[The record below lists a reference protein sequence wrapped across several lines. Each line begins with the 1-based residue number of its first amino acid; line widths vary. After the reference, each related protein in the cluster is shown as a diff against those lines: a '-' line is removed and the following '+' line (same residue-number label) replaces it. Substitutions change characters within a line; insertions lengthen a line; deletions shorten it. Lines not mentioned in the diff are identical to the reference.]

1 MRFRIDLKIFIFL
14 LLFYFTRQIEIYVI
28 MIFFAVV
35 HELGHLLMGLMLK
48 MKPERIELMPF
59 GLSISFKV
67 NVQDINKKR
76 GNGNQQVF
84 KEILVASAGPLTN
97 LIILIFTYVFFGN
110 SNFSSLVIYANLL
123 ILIFNLLPIYP
134 LDGGRILNGILH
146 ILFGRLEARRLSF
159 DISMVVTIVLT
170 AVSSIGI
177 LYFHNIAIFLIVL
190 YVWLIVLKEN
200 IIYSRIKKL
209 YQNMEKTK

>member
-1 MRFRIDLKIFIFL
+1 MRFRIDLKIFLFL

-76 GNGNQQVF
+76 GNGNQQIF

-146 ILFGRLEARRLSF
+146 ILFGRLEARSLSF

-177 LYFHNIAIFLIVL
+177 LYFQNIAIFLIVL

>member
-1 MRFRIDLKIFIFL
+1 MRFRIDLKIFLFL

-146 ILFGRLEARRLSF
+146 ILFGRLEARSLSF

-177 LYFHNIAIFLIVL
+177 LYFQNIAIFLIVL

>member
-1 MRFRIDLKIFIFL
+1 MRFRIDLKIFLFL

-146 ILFGRLEARRLSF
+146 ILFGRLEARSLSF

-177 LYFHNIAIFLIVL
+177 LYFQNIAIFLIVL

-209 YQNMEKTK
+209 YQNMEKIE

>member
-1 MRFRIDLKIFIFL
+1 MRFRIDLKIFLFL

-97 LIILIFTYVFFGN
+97 LIILTFTYVFLKN
-110 SNFSSLVIYANLL
+110 SNFGSLVIYANLL

-134 LDGGRILNGILH
+134 LDGGRMLNGVLH
-146 ILFGRLEARRLSF
+146 ILFGKLEARRLSF

-200 IIYSRIKKL
+200 IIYSRIKKI
-209 YQNMEKTK
+209 YQHMEEIK

>member
-1 MRFRIDLKIFIFL
+1 MRFRIDLKIFLFL

-146 ILFGRLEARRLSF
+146 ILFGRLEARSLSF

-177 LYFHNIAIFLIVL
+177 LYFQNIAIFLIVF
-190 YVWLIVLKEN
+190 YVCLIVLKEN

>member
-1 MRFRIDLKIFIFL
+1 MRFRIDLKIFLFL

-28 MIFFAVV
+28 MIFFVVV

-146 ILFGRLEARRLSF
+146 ILFGRLEARSLSF

-177 LYFHNIAIFLIVL
+177 LYFQNIAIFLIVL

>member
-1 MRFRIDLKIFIFL
+1 MRFRIDLKIFLFL

-76 GNGNQQVF
+76 GNGNQQIF

-146 ILFGRLEARRLSF
+146 ILFGRLEARSLSF

>member
-1 MRFRIDLKIFIFL
+1 MRFRIDLKIFLFL

>member
-1 MRFRIDLKIFIFL
+1 
-14 LLFYFTRQIEIYVI
+14 
-28 MIFFAVV
+28 
-35 HELGHLLMGLMLK
+35 
-48 MKPERIELMPF
+48 MPF

-146 ILFGRLEARRLSF
+146 ILFGRLEARSLSF

-177 LYFHNIAIFLIVL
+177 LYFQNIAIFLIVL

>member
-1 MRFRIDLKIFIFL
+1 MRFRIDLKIFLFL

-146 ILFGRLEARRLSF
+146 ILFGRLEARSLSF

>member
-1 MRFRIDLKIFIFL
+1 MRFRIDLKIFLFL

-123 ILIFNLLPIYP
+123 KIIFNLLPIYP

-146 ILFGRLEARRLSF
+146 ILFGRLEARSLSF

-177 LYFHNIAIFLIVL
+177 LYFQNIAIFLIVL

>member
-1 MRFRIDLKIFIFL
+1 MRFRIDLKIFLFL

-28 MIFFAVV
+28 MILFAIV

-76 GNGNQQVF
+76 GNGSQQVF

-146 ILFGRLEARRLSF
+146 ILFGRLEARSLSF

-177 LYFHNIAIFLIVL
+177 LYFQNIAIFLIVL

>member
-1 MRFRIDLKIFIFL
+1 MRFRIDLKIFLFL

-209 YQNMEKTK
+209 YQNMEKIE

>member
-1 MRFRIDLKIFIFL
+1 MRFRIDLKIFLFL

-28 MIFFAVV
+28 MIFFVVV

-76 GNGNQQVF
+76 GNGNQQIF

-146 ILFGRLEARRLSF
+146 ILFGRLEARSLSF

-209 YQNMEKTK
+209 YQNMEKIE

>member
-1 MRFRIDLKIFIFL
+1 MRFRIDLKIFLFL

-28 MIFFAVV
+28 MIFFVVV

-209 YQNMEKTK
+209 YQNMEKIE

>member
-1 MRFRIDLKIFIFL
+1 MRFRIDLKIFLFL

-28 MIFFAVV
+28 MIFFVVV

-146 ILFGRLEARRLSF
+146 ILFGRLEARSLSF

>member
-1 MRFRIDLKIFIFL
+1 MRFRIDLKIFLFL

-123 ILIFNLLPIYP
+123 ILIFNSSNCFLSTTLGAPVIKQ
-134 LDGGRILNGILH
+134 DAEAV
-146 ILFGRLEARRLSF
+146 FGNAITSLIFSVSVSNIVNLS
-159 DISMVVTIVLT
+159 SPR
-170 AVSSIGI
+170 A
-177 LYFHNIAIFLIVL
+177 
-190 YVWLIVLKEN
+190 KPP
-200 IIYSRIKKL
+200 
-209 YQNMEKTK
+209 

>member
-1 MRFRIDLKIFIFL
+1 MRFRIDLKIFLFL

-28 MIFFAVV
+28 MIFFVVV

-110 SNFSSLVIYANLL
+110 FNFSSLVIYANLL

-209 YQNMEKTK
+209 YQNMEKIE

>member
-1 MRFRIDLKIFIFL
+1 MRFRIDLKIFLFL

-146 ILFGRLEARRLSF
+146 ILFGRLEARSLSF

-177 LYFHNIAIFLIVL
+177 LYFHNIAI
-190 YVWLIVLKEN
+190 LK
-200 IIYSRIKKL
+200 
-209 YQNMEKTK
+209 

>member
-1 MRFRIDLKIFIFL
+1 MRFRIDLKIFLFL

-76 GNGNQQVF
+76 GNGNQQIF

-146 ILFGRLEARRLSF
+146 ILFGRLEARSLSF

-209 YQNMEKTK
+209 YQNMEKIE

>member
-1 MRFRIDLKIFIFL
+1 MRFRIDLKIFLFL

-28 MIFFAVV
+28 MILFAVV

-146 ILFGRLEARRLSF
+146 ILFGRLEARSLSF

>member
-1 MRFRIDLKIFIFL
+1 MRFRIDLKIFLFL

-76 GNGNQQVF
+76 GNGNQQIF

-146 ILFGRLEARRLSF
+146 ILFGRLEARSLSF

-177 LYFHNIAIFLIVL
+177 LYFQNIAIFLIVL

-209 YQNMEKTK
+209 YQNMEKIE